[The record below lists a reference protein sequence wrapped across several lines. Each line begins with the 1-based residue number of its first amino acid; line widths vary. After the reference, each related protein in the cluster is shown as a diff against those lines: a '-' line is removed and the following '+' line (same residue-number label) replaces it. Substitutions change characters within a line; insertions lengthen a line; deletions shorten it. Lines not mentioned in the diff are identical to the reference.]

1 MRIAMKKLF
10 AMLLAMAM
18 MVSLFACSNDKPDP
32 TKEGSEPPA
41 SQGTE
46 ESAKPE
52 ESSAP
57 SEAPA
62 APAENPDDIPD
73 TMTSSDNKYQ
83 VAFITDVGQL
93 KDKSF
98 NQGTFDGVKLYAA
111 ANNKSYKYYQPANG
125 DQATDDDRYDAMKFA
140 VEGGAEVVV
149 CAGFMQT
156 AALSRAAAEFPDV
169 PFIFIDGSPID
180 GCDNVAAIAFAEHQS
195 GYLAGYAVVKEGYE
209 KLGFSGGGGGTNPA
223 CCRFGYGF
231 VQGAN
236 DAAKELG
243 KTVDINYS
251 WLYGASF
258 SASTDLQTMINGWY
272 NNGTEIVFACGG
284 SMFQSIVAAAAAND
298 GAVVGVDVDQ
308 SAQSDTVVT
317 SAMKGLS
324 ASVQWAVAKVY
335 DDSFSDIGGKG
346 TSLGAKDDAVGLP
359 TATWSLENY
368 SVEEYEAQ
376 LADMAS
382 GKLVVDSME
391 TEADFAKLTTTAW
404 SNVKLSVIE

>member
-1 MRIAMKKLF
+1 MKKLF

-18 MVSLFACSNDKPDP
+18 MVSLFACSNVNPDP
-32 TKEGSEPPA
+32 TKEGNEPPA

-62 APAENPDDIPD
+62 APAEDPDDIPD
-73 TMTSSDNKYQ
+73 TMTSSDGKYQ

-156 AALSRAAAEFPDV
+156 AALSKAADEFPDV

-404 SNVKLSVIE
+404 SNVKLNVIE